1 MTRAISTPS
10 RTKEI
15 LEIYGLRARKNFGQN
30 FLVDPVIVERCAK
43 ASHCEG
49 AVIEIGPGRALSG
62 FVAKTAGNAISCYAI
77 EDAASLEAAVSAVL
91 E

>member
-15 LEIYGLRARKNFGQN
+15 LETYGLRARKNFGQN

-49 AVIEIGPGRALSG
+49 AVIEIGPGHTLSG
-62 FVAKTAGNAISCYAI
+62 FVKKIDRSLKTVNIDTL
-77 EDAASLEAAVSAVL
+77 EDFNKFMEA
-91 E
+91 